1 MMKGTVTGILLL
13 FVVVSVVYMAVGQRG
28 EGNGAATKAEV
39 SEASASQT
47 VQKTAMEGTRRQEI
61 AEPVEGGAAAPNAPD
76 EPATKSQGPTEV
88 PRTVVA
94 YYFHGT
100 QRCHTCLTMEAYA
113 RGALKERLS
122 DALQSGQ
129 LQFRSVNVDETANE
143 HFVKE
148 YDLYASALVLV
159 EMAGDEVKRS
169 KKLKE
174 IWDLVGDEPK
184 FKAYVRDEALAYL
197 EGTP

>member
-1 MMKGTVTGILLL
+1 MKRAVTVILLV
-13 FVVVSVVYMAVGQRG
+13 FVIASVVYMAIGERG
-28 EGNGAATKAEV
+28 EGNVSTTEADATETPTLGTARNRADDDTGMQEVAEHD
-39 SEASASQT
+39 
-47 VQKTAMEGTRRQEI
+47 EGS
-61 AEPVEGGAAAPNAPD
+61 AAAANAPSETVAKAQ
-76 EPATKSQGPTEV
+76 EPTKV

-113 RGALKERLS
+113 GGALAEGLS
-122 DALQSGQ
+122 NALQSGQ

-148 YDLYASALVLV
+148 YDLYASALVMV
-159 EMAGDEVKRS
+159 EMAGDEVKRA
-169 KKLKE
+169 KNLKQ
-174 IWDLVGDEPK
+174 IWDLVGDESK

-197 EGTP
+197 QDAP